1 MDAPF
6 IFGRIATDKNFTDR
20 ETETKHLVNNF
31 ESLIN
36 TVIISPRRWGKSS
49 LVYKASE
56 LAQSKDNN
64 LKICS
69 VDLFNVK
76 TEEQFYTAFA
86 RSVIRGTAGKW
97 EEAVENA
104 KSFFSHLVPKISIGS
119 NPADEV
125 SIDFDWDEIKKS
137 PDEVLDLPEKIA
149 EAKGIKIV
157 VCIDEFQN
165 VAEFDDP
172 LYIQR
177 KLRSH
182 WQKHQRVSYCLYG
195 SKRHMMLEVFADASM
210 PFYKFGDILFLDKID
225 TIHLVSFIK
234 ERFNSTGKYID
245 DDACRKI
252 VSLADNHPYYVQQL
266 AQLSWLRT
274 ADNCAEAVVIEAHES
289 LVEQLS
295 LLFTNLM
302 ESFTVQQICYL
313 HAVVAGEKSI
323 TSAETMYK
331 YRISSATSAS
341 RSFKALVKKD
351 IIDNIGG
358 TVSFQDPL
366 FAFWLKYCY
375 FMLH

>member
-1 MDAPF
+1 MEAPF

-20 ETETKHLVNNF
+20 ETETEHLVNNF
-31 ESLIN
+31 SSLIN

-49 LVYKASE
+49 LVHRASK
-56 LAQSKDNN
+56 LAQNEDNK
-64 LKICS
+64 LRVCS

-86 RSVIRGTAGKW
+86 RSVLRGTAGKW
-97 EEAVENA
+97 EEAVEKA
-104 KSFFSHLVPKISIGS
+104 KTFFSHLVPKISIGS
-119 NPADEV
+119 NPADAI

-137 PDEVLDLPEKIA
+137 PEEVLDLPEKIA

-172 LYIQR
+172 LFVQR
-177 KLRSH
+177 RLRSH
-182 WQKHQRVSYCLYG
+182 WQNHQRVSYCLYG
-195 SKRHMMLEVFADASM
+195 SKRHMMMEVFADASM
-210 PFYKFGDILFLDKID
+210 PFYKFGDILFLNKID

-234 ERFNSTGKYID
+234 ERFNSTGKSIN

-274 ADNCAEAVVIEAHES
+274 TDICAEAVVVEAHES

-323 TSAETMYK
+323 TSAETMHK

-341 RSFKALVKKD
+341 RSLKALVKKD

-358 TVSFQDPL
+358 TVSFQDPI

-375 FMLH
+375 FMH